1 MFEDISSGRKKLTK
15 IRAGSGDR
23 GKSKAREHLRPLVG
37 VAVISLLIGGVF
49 FPFLITGIAQVLFP
63 YQANGEIVH
72 LNGQAVGSN
81 LIDNGFNITIFF
93 HARPSNE
100 SASGVDPD
108 INVQD
113 ANNQSVVISNAT
125 GIPVASITQIINQN
139 TEGTFW
145 IFGSPY
151 VNVLH
156 LNIILIQ
163 TYPSIYKNYTV
174 SSS

>member
-1 MFEDISSGRKKLTK
+1 M
-15 IRAGSGDR
+15 
-23 GKSKAREHLRPLVG
+23 REHLRPLLG
-37 VAVISLLIGGVF
+37 IAVISLLIGGVF

-81 LIDNGFNITIFF
+81 LIDNGFNLTIFF
-93 HARPSNE
+93 HARPAND

-108 INVQD
+108 INLPD
-113 ANNQSVVISNAT
+113 AYNQSVGISNAT
-125 GIPVASITQIINQN
+125 GIPVSSIGQIINQN

-145 IFGSPY
+145 VFGTPY

-163 TYPSIYKNYTV
+163 NYPSVYKNYTV
-174 SSS
+174 SGS